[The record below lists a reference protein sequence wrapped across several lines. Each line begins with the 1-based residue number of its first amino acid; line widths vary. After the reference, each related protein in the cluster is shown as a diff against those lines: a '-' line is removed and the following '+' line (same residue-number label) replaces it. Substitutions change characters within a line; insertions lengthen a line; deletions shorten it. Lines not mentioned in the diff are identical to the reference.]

1 MMRQPNNPVGNL
13 LSIRAHAGDF
23 ASLTVTITNDQR
35 VETLKT
41 SGKGRP
47 WSLGEKKKIAVDLL
61 ELEADI
67 KRDIAVIDPTNNFDI
82 SEKFD
87 TTVKAYQS
95 KTHIKKMNNDSHAAV
110 LAPFLS
116 MTEAI
121 LHHKEEN
128 RQQSVGGRT
137 RRAMLQNN
145 DVLTPVDI
153 FYKKCVEL
161 LEKVDAAVRKQLE
174 ADADGSD
181 KLLKGLP
188 LEASMVGHPFD
199 TCCIYFFRSISVCG
213 SSICG
218 RFQYSDNWCL
228 SQWSK

>member
-1 MMRQPNNPVGNL
+1 M
-13 LSIRAHAGDF
+13 A
-23 ASLTVTITNDQR
+23 
-35 VETLKT
+35 ET
-41 SGKGRP
+41 
-47 WSLGEKKKIAVDLL
+47 
-61 ELEADI
+61 
-67 KRDIAVIDPTNNFDI
+67 
-82 SEKFD
+82 
-87 TTVKAYQS
+87 
-95 KTHIKKMNNDSHAAV
+95 
-110 LAPFLS
+110 
-116 MTEAI
+116 I
-121 LHHKEEN
+121 LHHKEES

-145 DVLTPVDI
+145 DVLTPVEI

-218 RFQYSDNWCL
+218 RFQCSSDN
-228 SQWSK
+228 

>member
-1 MMRQPNNPVGNL
+1 MRQPNNPVGNL

-87 TTVKAYQS
+87 TTVEAYQS
-95 KTHIKKMNNDSHAAV
+95 KNHIKGMNNLFEYGRSY
-110 LAPFLS
+110 PPS
-116 MTEAI
+116 QRGESTAI
-121 LHHKEEN
+121 
-128 RQQSVGGRT
+128 RGWPYTSG
-137 RRAMLQNN
+137 
-145 DVLTPVDI
+145 DVA
-153 FYKKCVEL
+153 E
-161 LEKVDAAVRKQLE
+161 
-174 ADADGSD
+174 
-181 KLLKGLP
+181 
-188 LEASMVGHPFD
+188 
-199 TCCIYFFRSISVCG
+199 
-213 SSICG
+213 
-218 RFQYSDNWCL
+218 
-228 SQWSK
+228 